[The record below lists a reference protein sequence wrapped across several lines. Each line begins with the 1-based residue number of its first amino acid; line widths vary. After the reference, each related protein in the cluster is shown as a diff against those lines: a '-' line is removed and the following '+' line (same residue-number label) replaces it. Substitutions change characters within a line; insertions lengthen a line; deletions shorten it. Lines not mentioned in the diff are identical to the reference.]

1 MPDRYRKKPII
12 IEAMRLPDAYPEGV
26 DPSSDGYARNLA
38 AAQVL
43 DWLSEHLGNIISP
56 EQVESR
62 REGWSIDQATGA
74 LMIATLEGVMSASP
88 GDYIIRGVK
97 GEFYPCR
104 SDIFEATYERV
115 TDDERTDSVS

>member
-62 REGWSIDQATGA
+62 REGWSIDPATGA

-97 GEFYPCR
+97 GEFYPCKP
-104 SDIFEATYERV
+104 DIFHATYEPV
-115 TDDERTDSVS
+115 ED